1 MGLGEGSDAAG
12 AEVDDV
18 ASVRRFLDMS
28 LDLLGI
34 CDLDTRIL
42 EVSDSWER
50 TLGWGRD
57 QLLGTRLLDYFHPDD
72 LPRIEAELVALLQG
86 QDAPGV
92 ETRVRCR
99 DGSFKWVQG
108 NARPDLPGG
117 RIYVTAADITERK
130 ELEEALVRRIELEET
145 IVSITA
151 RFVGTEAQGM
161 HDEIERGMAE
171 LASAVG
177 ADRAHFLRGNRS
189 LDNVSYFEWLHP
201 DTGRRRQDIDPV
213 VTEWWFDTMRAGTTL
228 QLDDVAELGDAHPE
242 VVTSMKEDGIRSLLH
257 VPLPF
262 KRGTWG
268 FLALVTIDR
277 PLGLGDD
284 VLTLLRLAGEA
295 FMTALARADD
305 SLALIDAR
313 AELEHRN
320 QELERSNEELERFA
334 YAAAPDLKAP
344 LARIEMALAAT
355 PRPEGDEGT
364 LLDVARRGAARM
376 RQLIEDLLTF
386 SAVGRSGGA
395 ADEVD
400 LDDLLTQVLA
410 DLDAAIDAAGAEVER
425 TQLPTAWGHR
435 SLLGQV
441 LQNLVGN
448 SLKFTR
454 PGVAPRIAISGRRT
468 RDGGTQVRVADN
480 GIGVEEAKR
489 TEVFGVFTRLNAN
502 EQYPG
507 SGIGLATCAKVVAY
521 HGGTIHLEDGLDGG
535 VAVVVWLP
543 PAADSLG
550 ERAETD

>member
-1 MGLGEGSDAAG
+1 LGESDAAG
-12 AEVDDV
+12 AEVEDV
-18 ASVRRFLDMS
+18 ASVRRFLDLS

-34 CDLDTRIL
+34 CDLDTRLL
-42 EVSDSWER
+42 EVSDSWEPM
-50 TLGWGRD
+50 LGWRREE
-57 QLLGTRLLDYFHPDD
+57 LLGTPLLDYFHPDD
-72 LPRIEAELVALLQG
+72 LPRIQGELAALLAG
-86 QDAPGV
+86 RDAPGV

-99 DGSFKWVQG
+99 DGSYKWVQG
-108 NARPDLPGG
+108 NARSDLASG
-117 RIYVTAADITERK
+117 RIYVTAADISGRK
-130 ELEEALVRRIELEET
+130 HLEEVLVRRIQLEEA

-151 RFVGTEAQGM
+151 RFVGTDADGM
-161 HDEIERGMAE
+161 PEEIERGMAE
-171 LASAVG
+171 LATAIG

-201 DTGRRRQDIDPV
+201 ETGQRLREVDPM
-213 VTEWWFDTMRAGTTL
+213 VTEWWFETMRAGTTL
-228 QLDDVAELGDAHPE
+228 QLDDVIELGEEHPE
-242 VVTSMKEDGIRSLLH
+242 VVASMKEDGIRSLLH

-284 VLTLLRLAGEA
+284 VLALLRLAGES

-305 SLALIDAR
+305 SMALIDAR
-313 AELEHRN
+313 RELEHRN
-320 QELERSNEELERFA
+320 DELERSNEELERFA
-334 YAAAPDLKAP
+334 YAAAHDLKAP

-355 PRPEGDEGT
+355 PRPKGDEGM

-376 RQLIEDLLTF
+376 RQLIEDLLVF

-395 ADEVD
+395 AEAVD
-400 LDDLLTQVLA
+400 LEDLLTQVLA
-410 DLDAAIDAAGAEVER
+410 DLGATIEATGAEVQR
-425 TQLPTAWGHR
+425 DPLPTAWGHR

-448 SLKFTR
+448 ALKFVR
-454 PGVAPRIAISGRRT
+454 PEVTPRIEISGRRT
-468 RDGGTQVRVADN
+468 RDGGTHLCVADN

-489 TEVFGVFTRLNAN
+489 AEVFSVFTRLNAT
-502 EQYPG
+502 ETYPG

-543 PAADSLG
+543 PGPAPDG
-550 ERAETD
+550 EAVD